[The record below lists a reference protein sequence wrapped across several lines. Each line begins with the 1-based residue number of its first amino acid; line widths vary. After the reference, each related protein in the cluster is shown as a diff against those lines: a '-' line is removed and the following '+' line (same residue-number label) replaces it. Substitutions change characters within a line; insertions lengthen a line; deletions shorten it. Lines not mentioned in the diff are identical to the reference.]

1 MPRLRGVHRRVSVML
16 TVLTSLS
23 SGQQCV
29 NLINLQA
36 ADLEA
41 RGRALLQRQ
50 SEACSQEVTSLSQGL
65 AASEEDRL
73 TLAGK
78 REEQALRQAYAVS
91 ENTMFRIYDK
101 KILSTKG
108 SRSSCGGRGV
118 C

>member
-1 MPRLRGVHRRVSVML
+1 MQHSTLGPTWRPGVEATWSTQASVCHADCADL
-16 TVLTSLS
+16 SLS

-73 TLAGK
+73 TLAGQ

-91 ENTMFRIYDK
+91 
-101 KILSTKG
+101 KIHS
-108 SRSSCGGRGV
+108 V
-118 C
+118 H